1 MPGGAVLLPGSAND
15 PQQVL
20 STRGSLIHAR
30 HQQAPSILGKTQF
43 FGHRSSNVRE
53 GPSTVW
59 ASGNEDGPTPN
70 PAAVELLEG
79 FHGVVERVGTRVQGD
94 FSGLGQHHQLPQIVV
109 GADDV
114 PDDVALSGDHVEGWD
129 DQRAAVTDDEV

>member
-1 MPGGAVLLPGSAND
+1 MIGPIWSPSMTFVPSPAGASLARAQQGD
-15 PQQVL
+15 P
-20 STRGSLIHAR
+20 
-30 HQQAPSILGKTQF
+30 PS

-53 GPSTVW
+53 GLSTTW

-94 FSGLGQHHQLPQIVV
+94 FSVLGQHHQLRQIVV

-114 PDDVALSGDHVEGWD
+114 PDDVPLGGDHVEGRD